1 MVGKDGFPNRPG
13 DIISVVEAAGKVLKW
28 TWMEDW
34 LVILVVL
41 FSSSSSVIIARCG
54 EYKEKTIYQEI
65 YILLSVESV
74 SIKYHI
80 WPYTLFL
87 EQ

>member
-1 MVGKDGFPNRPG
+1 MVGKDGFPNRAG

-28 TWMEDW
+28 TLMEDW

-54 EYKEKTIYQEI
+54 EYKEKTIY
-65 YILLSVESV
+65 
-74 SIKYHI
+74 
-80 WPYTLFL
+80 
-87 EQ
+87 